1 MSDLA
6 ILVLESPWE
15 EPTNGSR
22 RQTARPF
29 FEGLEKIHPTLA
41 VYYATFYD
49 ASSLRAALDDLL
61 QAREARQ
68 VIYIGSHGSPGRV
81 GDIRQ
86 DVFRRLLLDRKDS
99 LKRVEGLIVSACD
112 VFSSKEGELLNLLTQ
127 TGFRW
132 AVGYSCTIGWF
143 NSTLIELAILNALA
157 EQPDTAYR
165 RSQGKLADLYREALS
180 LFNHAHPLEWS
191 GLGTVAEHL
200 VIGLK
205 SRANSE
211 PQLLPLGQT

>member
-112 VFSSKEGELLNLLTQ
+112 VFSSKEGVLLNLLTQ

-165 RSQGKLADLYREALS
+165 RSQGKLADFFREALS

-191 GLGTVAEHL
+191 GPGTVAEHL

-211 PQLLPLGQT
+211 PQLLPLG

>member
-6 ILVLESPWE
+6 FLVLESPWE
-15 EPTNGSR
+15 EPTKGSR
-22 RQTARPF
+22 RLTARPF
-29 FEGLEKIHPTLA
+29 FEGLEKIHPTVA

-68 VIYIGSHGSPGRV
+68 VIYIGSHGSRGRV

-99 LKRVEGLIVSACD
+99 LKRVEGLIISACD
-112 VFSSKEGELLNLLTQ
+112 VFSSKKNELLSLLTQ

-132 AVGYSCTIGWF
+132 VMGYSCTIGWF
-143 NSTLIELAILNALA
+143 NSMLIELAILNALA

-165 RSQGKLADLYREALS
+165 RSQSQLADFFRQALN
-180 LFNHAHPLEWS
+180 LFNPAHPLER
-191 GLGTVAEHL
+191 GGPGTVAEHL

-205 SRANSE
+205 SRSNSE
-211 PQLLPLGQT
+211 PQLLSLG